1 MKTKPEYLSAQFVE
15 ECQLVARYAR
25 ENPEAYPPGSA
36 DALDNLAR
44 DPSVKNCAR
53 ADSKIEIAL
62 KLIHDRIG
70 FRINLNIGELWVARV
85 LIRDLARA
93 GYLRLFDYDR
103 AAHRAVVPFRVDDE
117 HFEIPWPVAS
127 VDDSTRENLT
137 AVFGNNNERTAQ

>member
-15 ECQLVARYAR
+15 ECKLIAEYAR
-25 ENPEAYPPGSA
+25 DSINAYPMGSA
-36 DALDNLAR
+36 DALESLAR

-53 ADSKIEIAL
+53 ACRRVELAL
-62 KLIHDRIG
+62 KLVHDRIG
-70 FRINLNIGELWVARV
+70 FRIINDIGELWVARV

-137 AVFGNNNERTAQ
+137 EVFGNKNERTAQ